1 MKIPGFLLLLAGWG
15 LTLAA
20 IVLLPQPAARGVFMI
35 MGMLVELLGVGLVA
49 RAQFLEREITQ

>member
-15 LTLAA
+15 ITLSA
-20 IVLLPQPAARGVFMI
+20 IVLLPQPAARGIFML